1 MNRKTTL
8 VWLGLLAASLVISG
22 VLSDVTSTS
31 VIVGN
36 EAPTV
41 SEPSVRDPFSLDE
54 GTTTTLYCNVTITD
68 DNGWEDIDTVNAT
81 LFLNTVGMFCAE
93 DGANCYKNTSCTI
106 GTGSSTTLDVNCSF
120 TVQFYAQAS
129 SDEGDWTCNVTV
141 TDSASNSAYGN
152 TTDLTISD
160 NLALAV
166 NSSISFGS
174 LSVGQDSSDRLGQVN
189 NTGNVRIDVNVNG
202 SEMDCNG
209 PASDNITQSQ
219 IKYNTT
225 TGIDWAAQNSCV
237 LSDNA
242 VDTCAW
248 LTTTFDLA
256 EGATANKDTYWK
268 LRVPTG
274 VSGTCTGAITFEAE
288 KG

>member
-1 MNRKTTL
+1 MNKRNLL
-8 VWLGLLAASLVISG
+8 VSLGLLASTLVLSG
-22 VLSDVTSTS
+22 VFSDVTSTT
-31 VIVGN
+31 VTITN
-36 EAPTV
+36 DPPTV
-41 SEPSVRDPFSLDE
+41 SEPSVRDPFSLTE
-54 GTTTTLYCNVTITD
+54 GTTTTLFCNVTITD
-68 DNGWEDIDTVNAT
+68 SNGWEDIDTVNAT
-81 LFLNTVGMFCAE
+81 LFLDSMFCAAN
-93 DGANCYKNTSCTI
+93 GANCYKNASCTI

-120 TVQFYAQAS
+120 KVQFYAQAS

-141 TDSASNSAYGN
+141 NDTSTNSAYGN

-166 NSSISFGS
+166 NSSIGFGNLDVSEDS
-174 LSVGQDSSDRLGQVN
+174 LDKLGQVN

-202 SEMDCNG
+202 SNMTCNG
-209 PASDNITQSQ
+209 ENSGNITPSR

-225 TGIDWAAQNSCV
+225 TGINWATQDSCV
-237 LSDNA
+237 LSSA
-242 VDTCAW
+242 AGGTCAW

-256 EGATANKDTYWK
+256 ESATANKATYWK